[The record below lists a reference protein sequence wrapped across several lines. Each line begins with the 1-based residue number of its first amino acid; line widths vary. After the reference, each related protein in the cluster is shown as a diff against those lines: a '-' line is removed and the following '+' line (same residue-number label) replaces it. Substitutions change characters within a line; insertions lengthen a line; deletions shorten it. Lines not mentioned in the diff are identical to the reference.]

1 MTSGSDRL
9 PSRFPV
15 GTKFVIEGR
24 SSGSSGKG
32 QMQVF
37 RRYIE
42 LPNGTFFA
50 LPAHSVQRKSS
61 LRALPP
67 RSARQ
72 H

>member
-1 MTSGSDRL
+1 MTSRSDRL
-9 PSRFPV
+9 SRRFPV

-24 SSGSSGKG
+24 SGGEG

-37 RRYIE
+37 KRYIE

-50 LPAHSVQRKSS
+50 LPAHSVQQKSTP
-61 LRALPP
+61 RALPP
-67 RSARQ
+67 RRARP